1 MGSFA
6 HPVAASS
13 PIIAIPQHAPP
24 PTKFAMSP
32 PEQAGAQDI
41 APAPAEGRRMAGR
54 KRSRDEA
61 APNLAEEAPEPAQE
75 VEAGWEYGE
84 GMVLIKPV
92 QGYVADASSQ
102 SGTWVEEQKARD
114 QAAAATVVASQ
125 RPEIRSNKSQRMD
138 HPAASSPGTIPVV
151 NGRGVMA
158 MDKASGQQIDLAEP
172 ATTSATDNA
181 SHPVVDDFTLH
192 LGIGW
197 RKISQDEHIQAAARG
212 WSRYIENHYPLSA
225 VTLRLESRGLQA
237 YLVEATEG
245 FFLFAEDLRQGQ
257 LVSTRADVA
266 LQNLKCS
273 PPVFEGTE
281 VLTAAESPGATA
293 PSDAAPTFRVG
304 LQTDTM
310 MN

>member
-1 MGSFA
+1 MASFA

-24 PTKFAMSP
+24 STKFAISP
-32 PEQAGAQDI
+32 FEQAGAQDI
-41 APAPAEGRRMAGR
+41 APAPAEGRKMAGR

-61 APNLAEEAPEPAQE
+61 APNLTEEAPEPAQE
-75 VEAGWEYGE
+75 AEAGWEYGE

-138 HPAASSPGTIPVV
+138 HPATSSPGTVPAV
-151 NGRGVMA
+151 NGSGVVA
-158 MDKASGQQIDLAEP
+158 MDKASGRQTDHAAP
-172 ATTSATDNA
+172 ATSATDNA

-197 RKISQDEHIQAAARG
+197 RKIRQDEHIQAAARG
-212 WSRYIENHYPLSA
+212 DAITYLTCVTVSDRDLPWRY
-225 VTLRLESRGLQA
+225 ES
-237 YLVEATEG
+237 
-245 FFLFAEDLRQGQ
+245 
-257 LVSTRADVA
+257 
-266 LQNLKCS
+266 
-273 PPVFEGTE
+273 
-281 VLTAAESPGATA
+281 
-293 PSDAAPTFRVG
+293 
-304 LQTDTM
+304 
-310 MN
+310 